1 MKLIEAYF
9 SWEIDAGTGNQNIL
23 FTNLRDAKKRAK
35 ELIEYAIESHVE
47 ECRKYGWDIAPMDF
61 TITFDRVTV
70 AKLTPETF
78 CQIINSD
85 GGSYVAHRKPIAKIE
100 KHWKPRGKL
109 K

>member
-9 SWEIDAGTGNQNIL
+9 SWEIDASTGDQHIL
-23 FTNLRDAKKRAK
+23 FTNLRQAKKRTK
-35 ELIEYAIESHVE
+35 ELIEYEIERHE
-47 ECRKYGWDIAPMDF
+47 QECRKYDIDTQPLDF

-78 CQIINSD
+78 CQIINSN
-85 GGSYVAHRKPIAKIE
+85 GGSYVAHREPIGKIE
-100 KHWKPRGKL
+100 KHWKPRGKR